1 MMIILN
7 KKLKK
12 RLKNLFLYIIIIIER
27 KSNKIKGKDKVNTM
41 TRVEMDKRMKGLEQR
56 EFVIWMIDK

>member
-1 MMIILN
+1 MIILN